1 MGQTMVEK
9 IVSRRLGRFVSAGE
23 LIERLPIAKLFFN
36 DVIGPPAIKTL
47 ARQFGETFAKHGR
60 PIRVFDSRRVFLIP
74 DHSIPAYSVEVAE
87 GVDLMEHFGREQ
99 GIQTYREGDGI
110 EHVVLIEDGH
120 IVPWDIVLGTD
131 SHTCTNGA
139 MGALAFGVGTTDG
152 AYAMATGHVY
162 DFTVPETFRFDLTGS
177 FAPGVYAKD
186 LILHIIGTLGAGGC
200 SRRVAEFAGDGVR
213 RLGMDARTTICNMA
227 VEMSART
234 GIMPTDEVLEAYLRG
249 RAQWPVEP
257 LASDADAGF
266 ADRLSVDLSTLEPM
280 VAFPHKPANATP
292 ISGVKEMMAKSQAS
306 PTLDFPAVTSDRVTD
321 AFLGACTNG
330 RYEDLVEAAK
340 VLRGNRVH
348 RDVSFVVIPASR
360 RVYERAM
367 DEGILQVFV
376 RAGAN
381 VESSNCGPCFG
392 SHMGVLS
399 RSAQMIS
406 SSNRN
411 YQGRMGSRDARI
423 FLASPATVA
432 ASAIEGRIADPRKY
446 LNVAGG

>member
-1 MGQTMVEK
+1 MGQTIVEK
-9 IVSRRLGRFVSAGE
+9 IVSRHVGRPAAAGE
-23 LIERLPIAKLFFN
+23 KIERLPITKLFFN
-36 DVIGPPAIKTL
+36 DVIGPPAIKSL
-47 ARQFGETFAKHGR
+47 SRLFGDTFARHGR
-60 PIRVFDSRRVFLIP
+60 PVQVFDPRRVFFIP
-74 DHSIPAYSVEVAE
+74 DHSLPALSVEVAE
-87 GVDLMEHFGREQ
+87 GVDVMEQFAKQQ
-99 GIQTYREGDGI
+99 GSRVYREGDGI

-152 AYAMATGHVY
+152 TYAMATGHIY
-162 DFTVPETFRFDLTGS
+162 DFVVPETIRFELTGS
-177 FAPGVYAKD
+177 FPKGVYAKD
-186 LILHIIGTLGAGGC
+186 LILHIIGRMGAGGC
-200 SRRVAEFAGDGVR
+200 SRRVAEFTGEGVR

-234 GIMPTDEVLEAYLRG
+234 GLMPFDETLAAYLQG

-257 LASDADAGF
+257 IASDPDARY
-266 ADRLSVDLSTLEPM
+266 AETIAVDLSQLEPM
-280 VAFPHKPANATP
+280 IAFPHKPANATP
-292 ISGVKEMMAKSQAS
+292 VSRVAEMMARSQAN
-306 PTLDFPAVTSDRVTD
+306 PTADFPPITSDRVTD

-330 RYEDLVEAAK
+330 RYEDLVAAAQI
-340 VLRGNRVH
+340 LRGRTVH
-348 RDVSFVVIPASR
+348 PDVSFVVIPASR

-376 RAGAN
+376 KAGAN
-381 VESSNCGPCFG
+381 IESSNCGPCFG

-399 RSAQMIS
+399 RSAQMVS

-423 FLASPATVA
+423 FLASPATVTA
-432 ASAIEGRIADPRKY
+432 CAIEGRLADPRKY
-446 LNVAGG
+446 L